1 MKDFERA
8 LSKID
13 ESQKVFIEEKY
24 ISNSDLYNLGRS
36 MYMIA
41 YKSGVKLLDNGQV
54 QVGYAKEDTDSF
66 LEEFSKTLEELEI
79 KDYKEDVEKLFDIVC
94 NIYQHTATIQE
105 REEKGSF
112 IRTGYGTGVVG
123 TFVQGNLNEVPAE
136 YLEEIKSEVLKTIE

>member
-1 MKDFERA
+1 
-8 LSKID
+8 
-13 ESQKVFIEEKY
+13 
-24 ISNSDLYNLGRS
+24 

-94 NIYQHTATIQE
+94 NIYQHTATIQR